1 MNDSIEIR
9 GAKEHNLKNIS
20 LSIPHRTLTTLTGV
34 SGSGKSSLAF
44 DTIFKEGQRRY
55 LESLSAYARQFLG
68 VMAKADVEHIEGL
81 SPTISIDQKSVNK
94 NPRSTVGTVTEIYDF
109 FRLLFARLGT
119 PYCSKCGHKISKQSE
134 DQIAQTVLRDFKDKR
149 ILILAP
155 IVRDRKGEY
164 RKEIEDVKNAGYTRI
179 RIDNIVYKF
188 EENQIP
194 ELKRYEK
201 HTLEIVID
209 RIKTEDK
216 YLSRITDDIERAI
229 RITKGLVAFYEE
241 HEIETEDNKE
251 NETDKKTK
259 RKKTKISKQSEID
272 KYYRLYTTERSCANC
287 GHSIADIEP
296 NLFSFN
302 NPMGACSVCG
312 GLGVE
317 HIFTEEHIIR
327 DENLNIYEG
336 ALSCFVDDHIG
347 FDMEYGFEELETI
360 AKVYKINLKKA
371 WKDLTKTEKK
381 YLLYGTDKEIRWRK
395 RFWYHSKIVME
406 KLPGI
411 LTRLK
416 YDYETYKMSY
426 YENFMDE
433 IECPKCKGKRINEDA
448 LAVKFDGKTIADF
461 SSMTIEEL
469 FDYFSK
475 LKLKPSEEIIGNPII
490 KEIVYRLTFLVKV
503 GLTYL
508 TIERASPTLS
518 GGESQRIRLA
528 SQIGSGLEGV
538 LYVLDE
544 PSIGLHQSDNKKLI
558 ESLKTLRDKNNT
570 VIVVEHDKE
579 TMEESDY
586 LVDIGLDAGVSG
598 GNIVGIGNFEEFIK
612 SEKSYTAKYLRGED
626 DIPIPKTRRE
636 GNGKFLKI
644 IGASQFN
651 LKNIDVKIPL
661 GLFLVISGLSGS
673 GKSTLIDNILMRA
686 LHNHFY
692 GKTNGKTFNVG
703 KHKKIEGLEN
713 IDKVIEVDQSPIG
726 RTPRSNPATY
736 TKVFSPIRDLFAA
749 TKLAKMRGYDK
760 GRFSFNV
767 KTGRCP
773 TCEGAGLIELE
784 MQFLSNVLVPCEECG
799 GKRFN
804 AETLDIKYKDKNI
817 YDVLELTVSE
827 AIEFFDGIT
836 SITRIL
842 KIMEDI
848 GLGYIKLGQPST
860 TLSGGEAQ
868 RIKLASELHKI
879 STGNTLYILDEPTT
893 GLHFEDI
900 KKLLNALNKLVEK
913 GNTVIVVEHNLDVI
927 KCADYIIDMGPLS
940 GDKGGRIVAEG
951 KPEDVIKVKESLT
964 AKELKEILNPKS
976 KTNKKENSKKIAKEN
991 KNIEENFLTIKG
1003 ANKHNLKNINLKI
1016 PKNKINVITGV
1027 SGSGKTSLAF
1037 ETIFKEG
1044 QRRFVESLSTYAR
1057 RFLGRFEDA
1066 KVDRIE
1072 GLSPAIAIDQKNV
1085 SRNPRSTVATVTE
1098 IYDYFRLIFARVSTP
1113 HCPHCADKD
1122 TLKAES
1128 PSILATEITET
1139 MENYKLIIISPIYHS
1154 SLNHRFAL
1162 YVDDINSYSSIK
1174 NLMEKIRNAGYLRIQ
1189 INSSDYVI
1197 DDITEEKIEELS
1209 KEEIY
1214 SVGIVIDRIVV
1225 GKDKR
1230 ARISYAIEKAMDL
1243 SGGIVH
1249 IKSTYGIMIRESFHT
1264 KFPACLLHG
1273 ILFDF
1278 EITPRH
1284 FSFNSHWGYCPEC
1297 KGLGSKPAF
1306 SIDLA
1311 IKDKTK
1317 PLLNGALDTMLHN
1330 MFSTHGKYYTDSL
1343 FNMLKRKG
1351 IGKKELEEIPFNELK
1366 EETINAFFFGG
1377 DSAVGNVI
1385 EYWHLNNDITSEDYS
1400 EWKDKSLA
1408 KFFVD
1413 ELCPECGGERL
1424 NEIVRAYTIDKK
1436 NISQVSAMTV
1446 ETAINF
1452 FDRLPLILSER
1463 ENIISKEA
1471 IKEIK
1476 TRLSF
1481 LDKVGLNYLSLNRK
1495 YSTLSGGEAQRI
1507 RLASQLGSKLT
1518 GVLYVLDEP
1527 TVGLHPKDTGHLLDT
1542 LKELRDL
1549 KNTLVIVE
1557 HDRDTMKSADNIID
1571 MGPQAGA
1578 FGGEVVFEG
1587 KFNEIIKDKKSL
1599 TGEYLSGAKKVF
1611 DKTAIREENSETIK
1625 LKNVSTNNLKNIDIE
1640 IPLKKIVVVTG
1651 VSGSGKSS
1659 LIIDTLYPALKKR
1672 KLNQYSKYESA
1683 HIPDIISDTI
1693 LVDQISIVGSIRST
1707 LISYSKVFDK
1717 IRNIFAKTQT
1727 ARAKGFSAGR
1737 FSYNAKEGR
1746 CNICDGKGIR
1756 KIAMHFLS
1764 DMEIV
1769 CEACGGKRYND
1780 ETLSVRFKS
1789 LNIAEVLELTVDEA
1803 LEFFEFDKSITKT
1816 LSIMS
1821 EVGLGYI
1828 KLSQRLDTFSGGEL
1842 QRLKLST
1849 ELSKKQS
1856 DEHIVYILDEP
1867 TTGLHFDDVNKLL
1880 IALNKLA
1887 DKGHSVIIIEHNP
1900 EVIRAADY
1908 IIDLGLDGGINGGE
1922 IIAKGTVE
1930 EILEMKKGYTWRYI

>member
-1 MNDSIEIR
+1 M
-9 GAKEHNLKNIS
+9 
-20 LSIPHRTLTTLTGV
+20 
-34 SGSGKSSLAF
+34 
-44 DTIFKEGQRRY
+44 
-55 LESLSAYARQFLG
+55 
-68 VMAKADVEHIEGL
+68 
-81 SPTISIDQKSVNK
+81 
-94 NPRSTVGTVTEIYDF
+94 
-109 FRLLFARLGT
+109 
-119 PYCSKCGHKISKQSE
+119 
-134 DQIAQTVLRDFKDKR
+134 
-149 ILILAP
+149 
-155 IVRDRKGEY
+155 
-164 RKEIEDVKNAGYTRI
+164 
-179 RIDNIVYKF
+179 
-188 EENQIP
+188 
-194 ELKRYEK
+194 
-201 HTLEIVID
+201 
-209 RIKTEDK
+209 
-216 YLSRITDDIERAI
+216 
-229 RITKGLVAFYEE
+229 AFYEE
-241 HEIETEDNKE
+241 HEIIEEENSTEE
-251 NETDKKTK
+251 KTK

-302 NPMGACSVCG
+302 NPMGACSICG
-312 GLGVE
+312 GLGVQ
-317 HIFTEEHIIR
+317 HIFTEKHIIK

-336 ALSCFVDDHIG
+336 ALSCFVDNHIG
-347 FDMEYGFEELETI
+347 FDMEYGFEELEII
-360 AKVYKINLKKA
+360 AKIYNINLKNA
-371 WKDLTKTEKK
+371 WKDLSKNEKK
-381 YLLYGTDKEIRWRK
+381 YLLYGSDKEVKWKK
-395 RFWYHSKIVME
+395 RFWYHSKIVEE
-406 KLPGI
+406 KIPGI

-416 YDYETYKMSY
+416 YDYETYKISY
-426 YENFMDE
+426 YANFMDE
-433 IECPKCKGKRINEDA
+433 VECPKCKGKRINEDA
-448 LAVKFDGKTIADF
+448 LAVRFDGKTIADF
-461 SSMTIEEL
+461 SSMTIEDL
-469 FDYFSK
+469 FNYFSK
-475 LKLKPSEEIIGNPII
+475 LKLKPNEEIIGKPII
-490 KEIVYRLTFLVKV
+490 KEIIYRLTFLVKV

-586 LVDIGLDAGVSG
+586 LIDIGLDAGVSG
-598 GNIVGIGNFEEFIK
+598 GNIVGIGNFNEFIK
-612 SEKSYTAKYLRGED
+612 SEKSYTAKYLRGD
-626 DIPIPKTRRE
+626 DNIPIPKNRRE

-661 GLFLVISGLSGS
+661 GLFLVVSGLSGS

-692 GKTNGKTFNVG
+692 GKTFNVG
-703 KHKKIEGLEN
+703 KHKKIEGFEN

-736 TKVFSPIRDLFAA
+736 TKVLSPIRDLFAA
-749 TKLAKMRGYDK
+749 TKLSKMRGYDK

-784 MQFLSNVLVPCEECG
+784 MQFLSNVLVPCEECA

-804 AETLDIKYKDKNI
+804 AETLDIKYKNKNI
-817 YDVLELTVSE
+817 YEVLELTVSE

-900 KKLLNALNKLVEK
+900 KKLLKALDKLVEK

-951 KPEDVIKVKESLT
+951 KPEEIIEVKESLT
-964 AKELKEILNPKS
+964 GKELKAVLKQ
-976 KTNKKENSKKIAKEN
+976 KTKIKDNSKKILKS
-991 KNIEENFLTIKG
+991 KNDIEESYLIIKG
-1003 ANKHNLKNINLKI
+1003 ANKHNLKNISLTL

-1066 KVDRIE
+1066 KVDKIE
-1072 GLSPAIAIDQKNV
+1072 GLAPAIAIDQKNV

-1113 HCPHCADKD
+1113 HCPYCADKD
-1122 TLKAES
+1122 NLKAES
-1128 PSILATEITET
+1128 PSMLATEISQT
-1139 MENYKLIIISPIYHS
+1139 MENYKLMIISPIYHS
-1154 SLNHRFAL
+1154 SLNHRFAFNSS
-1162 YVDDINSYSSIK
+1162 DNISIADIIK
-1174 NLMEKIRNAGYLRIQ
+1174 KIRDAGYIRIQ
-1189 INSSDYVI
+1189 INSSDYII
-1197 DDITEEKIEELS
+1197 DDITEEKIKELS

-1214 SVGIVIDRIVV
+1214 SIGIVIDRIVA

-1230 ARISYAIEKAMDL
+1230 ARISDAIEKAMDL

-1249 IKSTYGIMIRESFHT
+1249 IKANYGIMIRESFHT

-1273 ILFDF
+1273 ILFNF

-1306 SIDLA
+1306 NIDLA

-1317 PLLNGALDTMLHN
+1317 PLLNGALDIMLHN
-1330 MFSTHGKYYTDSL
+1330 MFSTRGKYYTDSL
-1343 FNMLKRKG
+1343 LRLLKRNG
-1351 IGKKELEEIPFNELK
+1351 IGKKELYEIPFCELK
-1366 EETINAFFFGG
+1366 ENIINTFFFGG

-1400 EWKDKSLA
+1400 EWKDKSLS
-1408 KFFVD
+1408 KFFID
-1413 ELCPECGGERL
+1413 EICPKCNGERL

-1436 NISQVSAMTV
+1436 NISQVASMTV
-1446 ETAINF
+1446 ESASQF
-1452 FDRLPLILSER
+1452 FNKLPLILSER

-1476 TRLSF
+1476 TRLNF
-1481 LDKVGLNYLSLNRK
+1481 LDKVGLNYLSLDRR

-1527 TVGLHPKDTGHLLDT
+1527 TVGLHPKDTGHLLET

-1557 HDRDTMKSADNIID
+1557 HDRDTMKAADNIID
-1571 MGPQAGA
+1571 MGPYAGA
-1578 FGGEVVFEG
+1578 FGGEVIFEG
-1587 KFNEIIKDKKSL
+1587 KFNDIIKNQKSL
-1599 TGEYLSGAKKVF
+1599 TGEYLSGIKKVF
-1611 DKTAIREENSETIK
+1611 DKNIVRKENTEMIK

-1672 KLNQYSKYESA
+1672 KLNQYSKYERA
-1683 HIPDIISDTI
+1683 YIPDIISDTI

-1717 IRNIFAKTQT
+1717 IRNIFAKTQI

-1737 FSYNAKEGR
+1737 FSYNGKEGR
-1746 CNICDGKGIR
+1746 CNICEGKGIR
-1756 KIAMHFLS
+1756 KIPMHFLS
-1764 DMEIV
+1764 DMEII

-1803 LEFFEFDKSITKT
+1803 LKFFDFDKSITKT
-1816 LSIMS
+1816 LSVMS

-1849 ELSKKQS
+1849 ELSKKQ
-1856 DEHIVYILDEP
+1856 DGEHIVYILDEP

-1880 IALNKLA
+1880 IALNKLV

-1900 EVIRAADY
+1900 DVIRAADY
-1908 IIDLGLDGGINGGE
+1908 IIDLGLDGGLNGGE

-1930 EILEMKKGYTWRYI
+1930 EILEMKKGYTWKYI

>member
-1 MNDSIEIR
+1 MSNNSIEIR

-20 LSIPHRTLTTLTGV
+20 LSIPHKTLTTLTGV

-134 DQIAQTVLRDFKDKR
+134 DQIAKSVLREFKDKR
-149 ILILAP
+149 ILVLAP

-164 RKEIEDVKNAGYTRI
+164 RKEIEDVKLAGYPRI

-188 EENQIP
+188 DEDEIP

-209 RIKTEDK
+209 RIKAEDK
-216 YLSRITDDIERAI
+216 YLSRITDDIERAVN
-229 RITKGLVAFYEE
+229 ITKGLVAFYEE
-241 HEIETEDNKE
+241 HEKISSEDLQIKNTENLKEET
-251 NETDKKTK
+251 KTK
-259 RKKTKISKQSEID
+259 KKKIKMSRQFEID
-272 KYYRLYTTERSCANC
+272 KYYKLYTTERSCANC

-302 NPMGACSVCG
+302 NPMGACTVCG

-317 HIFTEEHIIR
+317 HIFTEKHILR
-327 DENLNIYEG
+327 DENLSIYDG
-336 ALSCFVDDHIG
+336 ALSCFVDNHIG
-347 FDMEYGFEELETI
+347 FDMEYGIDELEAI
-360 AKVYKINLKKA
+360 AEVYKIDLKKT

-381 YLLYGTDKEIRWRK
+381 YLLYGTDKEIKWKK
-395 RFWYHSKIVME
+395 RFWYHSKIVE
-406 KLPGI
+406 ERIPGI
-411 LTRLK
+411 LDRLK

-426 YENFMDE
+426 YANFMDE
-433 IECPKCKGKRINEDA
+433 VECPKCNGKRINEDA
-448 LAVKFDGKTIADF
+448 LSVKFNGKTIADF
-461 SSMTIEEL
+461 SKMTIEDL
-469 FDYFSK
+469 YNYFTK
-475 LKLKPSEEIIGNPII
+475 LKLKPSEEIIGIPII
-490 KEIVYRLTFLVKV
+490 KEIIYRLTFLVKV

-508 TIERASPTLS
+508 TVERSSPTLS

-579 TMEESDY
+579 TMEESDF
-586 LVDIGLDAGVSG
+586 LIDIGPNAGVNG
-598 GNIVGIGNFEEFIK
+598 GEVIGIGNYEEFLK
-612 SEKSYTAKYLRGED
+612 SDRSYTARYLRGD
-626 DIPIPKTRRE
+626 DNIEIPKQRRE
-636 GNGKFLKI
+636 GNGKFLKV

-651 LKNIDVKIPL
+651 LKNIDVEFPL
-661 GLFLVISGLSGS
+661 GLFIAVTGLSGS
-673 GKSTLIDNILMRA
+673 GKSTLVENILMRA

-692 GKTNGKTFNVG
+692 GRTLTEGKY
-703 KHKKIEGLEN
+703 KKIEGLEN

-726 RTPRSNPATY
+726 RTPRSNPSTY
-736 TKVFSPIRDLFAA
+736 TKVLSPIRDLFAA

-773 TCEGAGLIELE
+773 TCEGAGVIELE
-784 MQFLSNVLVPCEECG
+784 MQFLSNVLVPCEECA

-804 AETLDIKYKDKNI
+804 AETLDIKYKDKTI
-817 YDVLELTVSE
+817 YDVLEMSVSE
-827 AIEFFDGIT
+827 AVNFFDGIT

-848 GLGYIKLGQPST
+848 GLGYIELGQPAT

-900 KKLLNALNKLVEK
+900 KKLLKALDGLVEK
-913 GNTVIVVEHNLDVI
+913 GNTVLVVEHNLDVI

-940 GDKGGRIVAEG
+940 GDKGGRVIALG
-951 KPEDVIKVKESLT
+951 KPEDIINVKESLT
-964 AKELKEILNPKS
+964 AKELKEILKPS
-976 KTNKKENSKKIAKEN
+976 KKKKEIIKKKNTNK
-991 KNIEENFLTIKG
+991 EENTSLIIKG
-1003 ANKHNLKNINLKI
+1003 ANKHNLKNISLI
-1016 PKNKINVITGV
+1016 LPKNKINVVTGV

-1037 ETIFKEG
+1037 DTIFKEG

-1066 KVDRIE
+1066 DVDKID
-1072 GLSPAIAIDQKNV
+1072 GLAPAIAIDQKNV

-1098 IYDYFRLIFARVSTP
+1098 IYDYFRLIFARVSKP
-1113 HCPHCADKD
+1113 HCPYCNDKY
-1122 TLKAES
+1122 TLKAET
-1128 PSILATEITET
+1128 PSVLATEIADT
-1139 MENYKLIIISPIYHS
+1139 MNLHKLMIISPLYHS
-1154 SLNHRFAL
+1154 SFNHRFAF
-1162 YVDDINSYSSIK
+1162 YDNDVKNIK
-1174 NLMEKIRNAGYLRIQ
+1174 KIIEKTREAGYIRMQ
-1189 INSSDYVI
+1189 INNNNYVI
-1197 DDITEEKIEELS
+1197 DDITEEEINLLS

-1214 SVGIVIDRIVV
+1214 SVGIVIDRIVS

-1230 ARISYAIEKAMDL
+1230 ARIADAIEKAMDL
-1243 SGGIVH
+1243 SNGVVH
-1249 IKSTYGIMIRESFHT
+1249 IKASHGIIIKESFHT

-1278 EITPRH
+1278 EVTPRH
-1284 FSFNSHWGYCPEC
+1284 FSFNSHWGYCTEC
-1297 KGLGSKPAF
+1297 KGLGSKPSF

-1311 IKDKTK
+1311 VKDSTK
-1317 PLLNGALDTMLHN
+1317 PLFDGALDTSIHN
-1330 MFSTHGKYYTDSL
+1330 MFSTQGRHHADLL
-1343 FNMLKRKG
+1343 FRFLKRNS
-1351 IGKKELEEIPFNELK
+1351 ITKKSLYQIPFNELDK
-1366 EETINAFFFGG
+1366 KVIDAVFFAG
-1377 DSAVGNVI
+1377 DYSIVNVI
-1385 EYWHLNNDITSEDYS
+1385 THLHSNNDITSEDYS
-1400 EWKDKSLA
+1400 EWKDKSFS
-1408 KFFVD
+1408 KFFID
-1413 ELCPECGGERL
+1413 EKCGSCGGERL
-1424 NEIVRAYTIDKK
+1424 NEIMRAYTIQDK
-1436 NISQVSAMTV
+1436 NISQVCAMTV
-1446 ETAINF
+1446 EEAINF
-1452 FDRLPLILSER
+1452 FEELPNLLSDR
-1463 ENIISKEA
+1463 ENTISKEA
-1471 IKEIK
+1471 VKEIN

-1481 LDKVGLNYLSLNRK
+1481 LYKVGLNYLSLNRK
-1495 YSTLSGGEAQRI
+1495 YATLSGGEAQRI

-1527 TVGLHPKDTGHLLDT
+1527 TVGLHPRDTDHLLYT

-1557 HDRDTMKSADNIID
+1557 HDRDTMKAADNIID
-1571 MGPQAGA
+1571 MGPYAGT
-1578 FGGEVVFEG
+1578 FGGEVVFQG
-1587 KFNEIIKDKKSL
+1587 KYNDILNYDKSL
-1599 TGEYLSGAKKVF
+1599 TGNYLSGEKKVF
-1611 DKTAIREENSETIK
+1611 EKTEIRNEETECIK
-1625 LKNVSTNNLKNIDIE
+1625 LKNVSTNNLKNIDAD
-1640 IPLKKIVVVTG
+1640 IPLKKIVIVTG

-1672 KLNQYSKYESA
+1672 RLNQYSKFEDID
-1683 HIPDIISDTI
+1683 IPSIVSDAV

-1707 LISYSKVFDK
+1707 LVSYSKIFDK
-1717 IRNIFAKTQT
+1717 IRNIFAKTN
-1727 ARAKGFSAGR
+1727 AAKAKGFSAGR
-1737 FSYNAKEGR
+1737 FSYNGKDGR
-1746 CNICDGKGIR
+1746 CSICEGKGIR
-1756 KIAMHFLS
+1756 KISMHFLS

-1803 LEFFEFDKSITKT
+1803 AEFFDFDRSILKT

-1842 QRLKLST
+1842 QRLKLAS
-1849 ELSKKQS
+1849 ELSKKQ
-1856 DEHIVYILDEP
+1856 DGEHIVYIFDEP

-1887 DKGHSVIIIEHNP
+1887 EKGHSVIIIEHNP
-1900 EVIRAADY
+1900 DVIKAADY

-1922 IIAKGTVE
+1922 IIAKGTPE
-1930 EILEMKKGYTWRYI
+1930 EILQMKKGYTWKYI

>member
-1 MNDSIEIR
+1 
-9 GAKEHNLKNIS
+9 
-20 LSIPHRTLTTLTGV
+20 
-34 SGSGKSSLAF
+34 
-44 DTIFKEGQRRY
+44 
-55 LESLSAYARQFLG
+55 
-68 VMAKADVEHIEGL
+68 
-81 SPTISIDQKSVNK
+81 
-94 NPRSTVGTVTEIYDF
+94 
-109 FRLLFARLGT
+109 
-119 PYCSKCGHKISKQSE
+119 
-134 DQIAQTVLRDFKDKR
+134 
-149 ILILAP
+149 
-155 IVRDRKGEY
+155 
-164 RKEIEDVKNAGYTRI
+164 
-179 RIDNIVYKF
+179 
-188 EENQIP
+188 
-194 ELKRYEK
+194 
-201 HTLEIVID
+201 
-209 RIKTEDK
+209 
-216 YLSRITDDIERAI
+216 
-229 RITKGLVAFYEE
+229 
-241 HEIETEDNKE
+241 
-251 NETDKKTK
+251 
-259 RKKTKISKQSEID
+259 
-272 KYYRLYTTERSCANC
+272 
-287 GHSIADIEP
+287 
-296 NLFSFN
+296 
-302 NPMGACSVCG
+302 
-312 GLGVE
+312 
-317 HIFTEEHIIR
+317 
-327 DENLNIYEG
+327 
-336 ALSCFVDDHIG
+336 
-347 FDMEYGFEELETI
+347 
-360 AKVYKINLKKA
+360 
-371 WKDLTKTEKK
+371 
-381 YLLYGTDKEIRWRK
+381 
-395 RFWYHSKIVME
+395 
-406 KLPGI
+406 
-411 LTRLK
+411 
-416 YDYETYKMSY
+416 
-426 YENFMDE
+426 
-433 IECPKCKGKRINEDA
+433 
-448 LAVKFDGKTIADF
+448 
-461 SSMTIEEL
+461 
-469 FDYFSK
+469 
-475 LKLKPSEEIIGNPII
+475 
-490 KEIVYRLTFLVKV
+490 
-503 GLTYL
+503 
-508 TIERASPTLS
+508 
-518 GGESQRIRLA
+518 
-528 SQIGSGLEGV
+528 
-538 LYVLDE
+538 
-544 PSIGLHQSDNKKLI
+544 
-558 ESLKTLRDKNNT
+558 
-570 VIVVEHDKE
+570 
-579 TMEESDY
+579 
-586 LVDIGLDAGVSG
+586 
-598 GNIVGIGNFEEFIK
+598 
-612 SEKSYTAKYLRGED
+612 
-626 DIPIPKTRRE
+626 
-636 GNGKFLKI
+636 
-644 IGASQFN
+644 
-651 LKNIDVKIPL
+651 
-661 GLFLVISGLSGS
+661 
-673 GKSTLIDNILMRA
+673 MRA

-692 GKTNGKTFNVG
+692 GKTFNVG
-703 KHKKIEGLEN
+703 KHKKIEGFEN

-736 TKVFSPIRDLFAA
+736 TKVLSPIRDLFAA
-749 TKLAKMRGYDK
+749 TKLSKMRGYDK

-784 MQFLSNVLVPCEECG
+784 MQFLSNVLVPCEECA

-804 AETLDIKYKDKNI
+804 AETLDIKYKNKNI
-817 YDVLELTVSE
+817 YEVLELTVSE

-900 KKLLNALNKLVEK
+900 KKLLKALDKLVEK

-951 KPEDVIKVKESLT
+951 KPEEIIKVKESLT
-964 AKELKEILNPKS
+964 GKELKAVLKQ
-976 KTNKKENSKKIAKEN
+976 KTKIKDNSKKILKS
-991 KNIEENFLTIKG
+991 KNDIEESYLIIKG
-1003 ANKHNLKNINLKI
+1003 ANKHNLKNISLTL

-1066 KVDRIE
+1066 KVDKIE
-1072 GLSPAIAIDQKNV
+1072 GLAPAIAIDQKNV

-1113 HCPHCADKD
+1113 HCPYCADKD
-1122 TLKAES
+1122 NLKAES
-1128 PSILATEITET
+1128 PSMLATEISQT
-1139 MENYKLIIISPIYHS
+1139 MENYKLMIISPIYHS
-1154 SLNHRFAL
+1154 SLNHRFAFNSS
-1162 YVDDINSYSSIK
+1162 DNISIADIIN
-1174 NLMEKIRNAGYLRIQ
+1174 KIRDAGYIRIQ
-1189 INSSDYVI
+1189 INSSDYII
-1197 DDITEEKIEELS
+1197 DDITEDKIKELS

-1214 SVGIVIDRIVV
+1214 SIGIVIDRIVA

-1230 ARISYAIEKAMDL
+1230 ARISDAIEKAMDL

-1249 IKSTYGIMIRESFHT
+1249 IKANYGIMIRESFHT

-1273 ILFDF
+1273 ILFNF

-1306 SIDLA
+1306 NIDLA

-1317 PLLNGALDTMLHN
+1317 PLLNGALDIMLHN
-1330 MFSTHGKYYTDSL
+1330 MFSTRGKYYTDSL
-1343 FNMLKRKG
+1343 LRLLKRNG
-1351 IGKKELEEIPFNELK
+1351 IGKKELEEIPFNQLDK
-1366 EETINAFFFGG
+1366 EIINIFFFGG
-1377 DSAVGNVI
+1377 ESAVGNVI

-1400 EWKDKSLA
+1400 EWKDKSLS
-1408 KFFVD
+1408 KFFID
-1413 ELCPECGGERL
+1413 EICPKCNGERL

-1436 NISQVSAMTV
+1436 NISQVSSMTV
-1446 ETAINF
+1446 ESASQF
-1452 FDRLPLILSER
+1452 FNKLPLILSER

-1476 TRLSF
+1476 TRLNF
-1481 LDKVGLNYLSLNRK
+1481 LDKVGLNYLSLDRR

-1527 TVGLHPKDTGHLLDT
+1527 TVGLHPKDTGHLLET

-1571 MGPQAGA
+1571 MGPYAGA
-1578 FGGEVVFEG
+1578 FGGEVIFEG
-1587 KFNEIIKDKKSL
+1587 KFNDIIKNQKSL
-1599 TGEYLSGAKKVF
+1599 TGEYLSGIKKVF
-1611 DKTAIREENSETIK
+1611 DKNIVRKENTEMIK

-1683 HIPDIISDTI
+1683 YIPDIISDTI

-1717 IRNIFAKTQT
+1717 IRNIFAKTQI

-1737 FSYNAKEGR
+1737 FSYNGKEGR
-1746 CNICDGKGIR
+1746 CNICEGKGIR

-1764 DMEIV
+1764 DMEII

-1803 LEFFEFDKSITKT
+1803 LKFFDFDKSITKT
-1816 LSIMS
+1816 LSVMS

-1849 ELSKKQS
+1849 ELSKKQEG
-1856 DEHIVYILDEP
+1856 EHIVYILDEP

-1880 IALNKLA
+1880 IALNKLV

-1900 EVIRAADY
+1900 DVIRASDY
-1908 IIDLGLDGGINGGE
+1908 IIDLGLDGGLNGGE

-1930 EILEMKKGYTWRYI
+1930 EILEMKKGYTWKYI